1 MIDAARHNKKVE
13 VLTRT
18 NHISSL
24 PFQVL
29 SKGRQNS
36 ASRFEHTIN
45 QALPSHLRPV
55 TGQNPFVAE
64 TSPLRFDF
72 AFQPIS
78 RSSPF
83 WEPPAWPHQSHLF
96 QRTVSLQGSPAKMV
110 GPMHAKC
117 SPCFPSRS
125 SLESW
130 RNDCRYLSPK
140 VSDLPLLPCAECR
153 FATLKSVDL
162 WIRIESL
169 IRIHIRSSVGPI
181 RKNRNRILK
190 RIFGDS
196 EMDRV
201 VTAVVAVFQNIEGCP
216 SVWKKHVWFSN
227 FTEVAEPNAWIP
239 ALHSLELF

>member
-1 MIDAARHNKKVE
+1 
-13 VLTRT
+13 
-18 NHISSL
+18 
-24 PFQVL
+24 
-29 SKGRQNS
+29 
-36 ASRFEHTIN
+36 
-45 QALPSHLRPV
+45 
-55 TGQNPFVAE
+55 
-64 TSPLRFDF
+64 
-72 AFQPIS
+72 
-78 RSSPF
+78 
-83 WEPPAWPHQSHLF
+83 
-96 QRTVSLQGSPAKMV
+96 
-110 GPMHAKC
+110 MHAKC

-201 VTAVVAVFQNIEGCP
+201 VTAVVAVFQEYRRMPLCMKETCLVFQFHRSGRAERLDSRPPFFGIVLGLGC
-216 SVWKKHVWFSN
+216 
-227 FTEVAEPNAWIP
+227 
-239 ALHSLELF
+239 